1 MYLNDIK
8 DFNDTGHRIDSATA
22 VFQKGIYHL
31 HFLKNQEGL
40 DIFVRVLRTYQC
52 LFQLCLTELLL
63 DFSYQLRSSS
73 IPVPLKKHC
82 SNPKEPTRSEIDPSA
97 IVTHSV
103 FEKGTKG
110 YWGGPPKGHHLYT
123 IGQRSLDLIN
133 KVIEARHNLIYRPF
147 LLNRGGKF
155 WEDCSLLDL
164 LQDIPNV
171 DEVETAY
178 KEFIQAMLKLYLEE
192 QEKWKNLPPPPPLTT
207 KRLRPVDKPVQPFY
221 STSFLE
227 GLFDAYRD
235 IRNNRLTETLLLS
248 YARMLNPDNL
258 EIVDSIKVYQRQL
271 FNSVDFFTIVNI
283 GE

>member
-1 MYLNDIK
+1 M
-8 DFNDTGHRIDSATA
+8 
-22 VFQKGIYHL
+22 
-31 HFLKNQEGL
+31 
-40 DIFVRVLRTYQC
+40 
-52 LFQLCLTELLL
+52 
-63 DFSYQLRSSS
+63 
-73 IPVPLKKHC
+73 
-82 SNPKEPTRSEIDPSA
+82 
-97 IVTHSV
+97 
-103 FEKGTKG
+103 
-110 YWGGPPKGHHLYT
+110 
-123 IGQRSLDLIN
+123 
-133 KVIEARHNLIYRPF
+133 
-147 LLNRGGKF
+147 
-155 WEDCSLLDL
+155 LDL

-207 KRLRPVDKPVQPFY
+207 KDSTSRQACAALY